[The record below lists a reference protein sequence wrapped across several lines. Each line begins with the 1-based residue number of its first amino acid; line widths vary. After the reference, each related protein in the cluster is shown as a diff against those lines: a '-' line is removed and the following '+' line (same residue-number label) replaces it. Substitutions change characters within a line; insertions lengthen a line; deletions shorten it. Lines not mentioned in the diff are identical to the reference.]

1 MLLGFS
7 ERFINEDN
15 KFNKIMLK
23 EIKNKM
29 QWKFEEGEISS
40 SSTTTATTMKTYFHL

>member
-1 MLLGFS
+1 
-7 ERFINEDN
+7 
-15 KFNKIMLK
+15 MLK

-40 SSTTTATTMKTYFHL
+40 SSSTTTTTTTTTMKTYFHLYNLKGIK